1 MLLLSL
7 ILHLCTISVIHAVL
21 PSPFPSLSSPPS
33 TPFPPFLSLH
43 SAFFPQPFGNSQS
56 VSSADSA
63 ESKSHS
69 ASDGK
74 HHARKSGTKKR
85 NHSRSR
91 SNSPTPESGKRR
103 RYSNGSTIESRGE
116 EGDKRGGEP
125 SVFTFDTSQLHP
137 SHRVMPPP
145 PLAAM
150 QDAGTMT
157 SQGKGQRNATLDDLC
172 RAVEA
177 LEKMEN
183 GNRGGIPL
191 PKEISDEEDKRRPGN
206 IHIPTHTS
214 PQLDRDRHKLG
225 STPPYTPPPILS
237 PARSMTMLATPG
249 TPGGT
254 SCGTPSRI
262 LQSWSCR
269 RTSDHRKSSEVE
281 DGYPEPKINVGR
293 HFQAVLP
300 TCDGKGEGEEGG
312 KDGRK
317 REVCVISM
325 ELCIHVHINIHG
337 R

>member
-1 MLLLSL
+1 ML
-7 ILHLCTISVIHAVL
+7 IS
-21 PSPFPSLSSPPS
+21 PSFPSLLPFISVLFLCSTSSCCPCYPHSLPS
-33 TPFPPFLSLH
+33 SSL
-43 SAFFPQPFGNSQS
+43 PQPFGNSQS
-56 VSSADSA
+56 VSSSDSA
-63 ESKSHS
+63 ESSGSSSKPHS
-69 ASDGK
+69 SSDGR
-74 HHARKSGTKKR
+74 HYARKSGPKKR

-91 SNSPTPESGKRR
+91 SNSPTPENGKRR
-103 RYSNGSTIESRGE
+103 RYSNGSGAETRGE
-116 EGDKRGGEP
+116 EGDRRAGEP

-150 QDAGTMT
+150 HDAGTMT
-157 SQGKGQRNATLDDLC
+157 SQGGKGQRNATLDDLC

-183 GNRGGIPL
+183 GNRDDVHSP
-191 PKEISDEEDKRRPGN
+191 PKDLSDEDDKRRPGN

-249 TPGGT
+249 TPGGP

-262 LQSWSCR
+262 LQPWSCR
-269 RTSDHRKSSEVE
+269 RTSDHRKPSEVE

-300 TCDGKGEGEEGG
+300 TCDGKREEGG
-312 KDGRK
+312 EGR
-317 REVCVISM
+317 E
-325 ELCIHVHINIHG
+325 G
-337 R
+337 RGRRGGGEGGEGRGGEGRYLYI